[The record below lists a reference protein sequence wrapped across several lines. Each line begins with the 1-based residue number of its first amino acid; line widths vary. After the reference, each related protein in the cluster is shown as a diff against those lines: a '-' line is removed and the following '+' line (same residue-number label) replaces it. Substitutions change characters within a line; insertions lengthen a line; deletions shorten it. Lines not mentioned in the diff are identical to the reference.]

1 MISLCDTHLS
11 KYKKDRCVADKKSM
25 NPKSFRQLSILRP
38 GIGKLTKLYINEPDA
53 SLDDGS
59 QRVKFKSKLSSFHRV
74 SWDEHGWMV
83 GKKKNKNKNKKK
95 KVTNIINKTY
105 TKKSK
110 KRPAKL
116 VYSSVCS
123 TNHVR

>member
-83 GKKKNKNKNKKK
+83 GKKKIKIKTKKK
-95 KVTNIINKTY
+95 K
-105 TKKSK
+105 
-110 KRPAKL
+110 
-116 VYSSVCS
+116 
-123 TNHVR
+123 